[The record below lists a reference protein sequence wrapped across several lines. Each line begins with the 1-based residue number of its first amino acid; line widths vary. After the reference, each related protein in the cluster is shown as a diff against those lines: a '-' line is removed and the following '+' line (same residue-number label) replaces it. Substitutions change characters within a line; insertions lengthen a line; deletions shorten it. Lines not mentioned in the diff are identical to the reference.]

1 MVFVKKTYKQKVVE
15 NLHSIIV
22 IAVLASI
29 PFTGVGGYWLDVLTR
44 VNIFLLIAL
53 ALDIYSG
60 TTYYLNLGISFTVGL
75 SAYLLAILNI
85 NLGVPT
91 ELSIPLSALL
101 STLFSLLIF
110 LPSLKVKG
118 VYFAITSLLTP
129 IIFAGIVTTQP
140 FSLYLGGEGGL
151 RPAQLLL
158 SYARTLPPGVRL
170 QFLQLSYYYLT
181 LLIALVIF
189 TITYKIAYSDFGFML
204 RAIGQDEVLAEVAGI
219 NTLKVKT
226 LGFLYSSFI
235 AALAGSLYGALRP
248 PVTVDLLIPANTL
261 MPALTAVIVGGLGSI
276 VGSAIAT
283 YILLLVYEVLWGFIG
298 RWRVIAYMAL
308 LIIMVLI
315 KPQGVLFPLYI
326 KVRKLIRRWGQ

>member
-1 MVFVKKTYKQKVVE
+1 MIFVRKTYKQKIVE
-15 NLHSIIV
+15 NIHSIIV

-53 ALDIYSG
+53 ALDFYSG

-75 SAYLLAILNI
+75 SAYLLAFLNI
-85 NLGVPT
+85 NLGLPT
-91 ELSIPLSALL
+91 ELSIPVSALL
-101 STLFSLLIF
+101 STSLSLLIF

-118 VYFAITSLLTP
+118 IYFAITSLLIP

-151 RPAQLLL
+151 RPAQLFLN
-158 SYARTLPPGVRL
+158 YAKTLPPILRL

-181 LLIALVIF
+181 LFIASILY
-189 TITYKIAYSDFGFML
+189 ITTYRIAYSDFGFML
-204 RAIGQDEVLAEVAGI
+204 RAIGQDEVLAEAAGI
-219 NTLKVKT
+219 NTLKVKA

-276 VGSAIAT
+276 IGSAIAT
-283 YILLLVYEVLWGFIG
+283 YILLLIYEVLWGFIG

-308 LIIMVLI
+308 LIAMVLI
-315 KPQGVLFPLYI
+315 KPQGVLFPLYL
-326 KVRKLIRRWGQ
+326 KVRKLSRGWRR